1 MFKCTVCGY
10 IHDGTE
16 APEKCPKCGADKEKF
31 EALED
36 EAKGLVERSRF
47 TNDLHLHLMT
57 LLQEAEAIANDG
69 IEANL
74 DPGCVA
80 VFQRAK
86 NDAAQTVASIKAE
99 LAGHVGK
106 GKWG

>member
-10 IHDGTE
+10 IHDGAE

-36 EAKGLVERSRF
+36 EAKGLVEKSRF
-47 TNDLHLHLMT
+47 TNDLHMHLMA

-69 IEANL
+69 IDANL
-74 DPGCVA
+74 DPGCKA
-80 VFQRAK
+80 IFERAQK
-86 NDAAQTVASIKAE
+86 DAAETVASVKAE
-99 LAGHVGK
+99 LAGHLGK